1 MQNAKRGIWGRNVL
15 EKVKNKY
22 INADENGYKKEYAGV
37 AIWYIDKKLN
47 STT

>member
-1 MQNAKRGIWGRNVL
+1 MGQKCIG
-15 EKVKNKY
+15 KSKNKY

-47 STT
+47 SVTIK

>member
-1 MQNAKRGIWGRNVL
+1 MQKRGIWGRSVL

-22 INADENGYKKEYAGV
+22 RNADEKGYKKEYAGV